1 MENIRKPLTL
11 LQKRTCAAELR
22 VVSRYPPV
30 SRPATL
36 QKGWSASIIWR
47 ILNCREALCSDTAET
62 QMCIYD
68 TIHMYVVCVK
78 CGDVYID
85 TYKLYLKYICIIHVC
100 VCVEYVLT
108 YYTIVLYIC
117 VF

>member
-68 TIHMYVVCVK
+68 TIHMYVVCVCVK
-78 CGDVYID
+78 CGDVYIH
-85 TYKLYLKYICIIHVC
+85 TYN
-100 VCVEYVLT
+100 
-108 YYTIVLYIC
+108 YT
-117 VF
+117 